1 MWYPRNMI
9 KVWSVLVLVTIVY
22 FVYLVYP
29 PFTQSSTRAVLSFG
43 SKDNALENFLP
54 LGIQNM
60 LASSGIQNMM
70 ASSGVKSMLA
80 SSGTLFNG
88 KVIRQFPKS
97 DIMFNQVVYQDLS
110 WTDKPKLCS
119 KWGVITTIFAPPS
132 EAVRRF
138 SYQSDWCL
146 IIVGDLKT
154 KQKVFI
160 SKHQKVHNNHHF
172 TVTIFFPPSGIY
184 VTLHKKQQYILSVT
198 KQTKGN

>member
-1 MWYPRNMI
+1 M
-9 KVWSVLVLVTIVY
+9 VTIVY

-29 PFTQSSTRAVLSFG
+29 PLTQSSTRAVPSFG
-43 SKDNALENFLP
+43 LKDNALGNFLP

-154 KQKVFI
+154 KQKVLI
-160 SKHQKVHNNHHF
+160 SKHQKVQDK
-172 TVTIFFPPSGIY
+172 SS
-184 VTLHKKQQYILSVT
+184 LHGYNILSSLRT
-198 KQTKGN
+198 LCYTPQKQAIYFICHQTDKRKLNWIL